1 MTGNNKTYYI
11 HKMAKKNRGA
21 SSSSSVKGK
30 NGPSNVQNNKTEVGG
45 KASSKDVKK
54 GAEKNK
60 KEKEEKNDNSH
71 VTLLAHPIV
80 TLKVLAI
87 LFGRLCK
94 ASANFVLSHLP
105 LIIGICSLI
114 AAF

>member
-1 MTGNNKTYYI
+1 
-11 HKMAKKNRGA
+11 MAKKFSGA
-21 SSSSSVKGK
+21 SSSSQVKGK
-30 NGPSNVQNNKTEVGG
+30 NGPSNVQNNKNEVGG
-45 KASSKDVKK
+45 KASSKDIQKE
-54 GAEKNK
+54 ADKNK
-60 KEKEEKNDNSH
+60 KEEKNDHSH

-80 TLKVLAI
+80 TLKVLVI

-105 LIIGICSLI
+105 LIIGISLSI